1 MASPTVRARAVAGHL
16 AGEVGG
22 RLEGALGGPART
34 RVIVTLACVL
44 GLDSADKAT
53 VGTSATQ
60 LQQALGIG
68 KAQIGLLLAVSS
80 LVGGLATV
88 PAGMLTDRVNRTR
101 LLAGAVACWG
111 IATLLSGF
119 SNSYA
124 MLVGTRVLLG
134 VVVAAAGPAVAS
146 LVGDYFP
153 ERQRGRIY
161 GYVLAGELIGAG
173 FGFVIAGQFAV
184 LSWRLP
190 FIVLAVPTVAVVWLL
205 VRLPEPARGGAS
217 RIAEGAGD
225 VHGAEHLDDRPDA
238 ADDPDRVDPDE
249 DDSGDDGGDDGGD
262 RDGGGAAESNLA
274 QRVVRERDITPRESA
289 LIACQPKELSL
300 RQALV
305 HVLAVRTNVVLI
317 VASALGYFFFSGLRG
332 FAVEFATKHYDI
344 SHGVASVLTIVLG
357 IGALAGVLAG
367 GRLADR
373 WLRSGHIA
381 SRVLVAGFA
390 VLGAGLLFV
399 PALITTH
406 LSIAVPL
413 LVLAAMFLGAANPPL
428 DAARLDIMV
437 PGLWG
442 RAEALR
448 TMLRNCGDA
457 AAPLLFGVLAESVFG
472 GTNGLEYTFL
482 IMLVALFLSAAIS
495 LVIGRRTYPHDVAA
509 AAESLRRCQADGD
522 S

>member
-1 MASPTVRARAVAGHL
+1 MAAPTVRARAAAGHL
-16 AGEVGG
+16 ADQIGG
-22 RLEGALGGPART
+22 RLEGVLGGPART

-60 LQQALGIG
+60 LQHALGIG

-80 LVGGLATV
+80 LVGALATV
-88 PAGMLTDRVNRTR
+88 PAGMLTDRINRTR

-111 IATLLSGF
+111 VATLLSGF

-124 MLVGTRVLLG
+124 MLLGTRVLLG
-134 VVVAAAGPAVAS
+134 VVVAAAGPVVAS

-190 FIVLAVPTVAVVWLL
+190 FIVLALPTVAVVWLL

-217 RIAEGAGD
+217 RIAEGAD
-225 VHGAEHLDDRPDA
+225 DLHGARDVDERPDA
-238 ADDPDRVDPDE
+238 ADDPDRVDPDDDNDS
-249 DDSGDDGGDDGGD
+249 DDS
-262 RDGGGAAESNLA
+262 DGGGEENLA
-274 QRVVRERDITPRESA
+274 QRIVRERNITPRESA
-289 LIACQPKELSL
+289 LIPCQPNELSL
-300 RQALV
+300 RKALA

-332 FAVEFATKHYDI
+332 FAVEFATNHYDI
-344 SHGVASVLTIVLG
+344 SHGVASVLTLVLG
-357 IGALAGVLAG
+357 IGALVGVLAG

-373 WLRSGHIA
+373 WLRSGHVA
-381 SRVLVAGFA
+381 SRVLVAGYA
-390 VLGAGLLFV
+390 VLAAGVLFV

-406 LSIAVPL
+406 LSLAVPL
-413 LVLAAMFLGAANPPL
+413 IVLAAMFLGAANPPL

-448 TMLRNCGDA
+448 TMLRNGGDA

-472 GTNGLEYTFL
+472 RPNGLEYTFL
-482 IMLVALFLSAAIS
+482 IMLAALFVAAAIS

-509 AAESLRRCQADGD
+509 AAESLRRCHSD
-522 S
+522 SDS